1 MPGED
6 VRLREMG
13 EDVEKLL
20 KKLLKTMLKTFSII
34 ISAKTCKSQNKL
46 LPLHRF

>member
-20 KKLLKTMLKTFSII
+20 KKIVEKIVENFFNNYF
-34 ISAKTCKSQNKL
+34 CKNLQVSK
-46 LPLHRF
+46 